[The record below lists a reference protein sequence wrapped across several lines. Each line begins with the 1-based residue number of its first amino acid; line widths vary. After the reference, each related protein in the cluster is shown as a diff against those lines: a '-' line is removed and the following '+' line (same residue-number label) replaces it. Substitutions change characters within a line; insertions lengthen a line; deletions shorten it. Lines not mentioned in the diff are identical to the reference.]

1 MSLNEQCL
9 DAEAKNIELRKKL
22 AALTGAD
29 AAAPGAKSDETEA
42 KLRAIELMKG
52 ELQLKQ
58 TIEQKELQV
67 KRLQEEIK
75 AHKLE
80 MRAVG
85 EAIQEA
91 KSVGQPPWEVT
102 GYKTVPYKD
111 SFHTGLMKRTPTGG
125 YFTS

>member
-1 MSLNEQCL
+1 MVANDTPVNYWQISVAQ
-9 DAEAKNIELRKKL
+9 AI
-22 AALTGAD
+22 
-29 AAAPGAKSDETEA
+29 A
-42 KLRAIELMKG
+42 KLNTRLQSELMKG
-52 ELQLKQ
+52 ELELKQ
-58 TIEQKELQV
+58 MMEQKELTV

>member
-1 MSLNEQCL
+1 MSIVQQCL
-9 DAEAKNIELRKKL
+9 DAEAKNIVLREKLSELRGEPKK
-22 AALTGAD
+22 D
-29 AAAPGAKSDETEA
+29 KQSVETEG

-52 ELQLKQ
+52 ELELKQ
-58 TIEQKELQV
+58 MMEQKELTV

-85 EAIQEA
+85 EAVQEA